1 MIILIAE
8 DNEDHFILTRDALHE
23 AGLSDNIRWVAD
35 GEALMDYLL
44 QAPAPQLILLDLN
57 MPRMDGRQALKE
69 IRAHPR
75 LRQIP
80 IVVLTTS
87 KAPND
92 VLRSYELGANSF
104 IKKPLTYDEMVHCM
118 KTLKRYWLEIVELP
132 KTDGF

>member
-8 DNEDHFILTRDALHE
+8 DNEDHFILTRDALQE

-44 QAPAPQLILLDLN
+44 KNPPPQLILLDLN

-69 IRAHPR
+69 IRSHPR
-75 LRQIP
+75 LLQIP

-87 KAPND
+87 KAPDD

-132 KTDGF
+132 KTNRS